1 MQLTKVLDSVPV
13 VRWEGDHALPV
24 RGLAYDSR
32 QIEPGFLFVA
42 VRGERL
48 DGNDFVDQ
56 AFDRGATAVLSARP
70 APARPRGAW
79 VQVADDRLALAI
91 AARNYYDHPDERMT
105 MVGITGTNGKTTVA
119 FLVEAILRQAGL
131 RPALLGTVLYRFER
145 DETKASRT
153 TPESLDL
160 YRLIDRYAT
169 AGARSCAMEVSSHAL
184 ALQRVAGITW
194 RAAVFTNLTQDHL
207 DFHHTMEDYFQAKL
221 LLFRGLP
228 ESSVAIVNADDPRAG
243 AVRAATRARV
253 VTFGEDPSADVRIAE
268 VRATSRGTEV
278 GLRIATTP
286 DGGGAPAGLLLRIRS
301 PLLGRP
307 NASNLA
313 AAAAVGLATGVGADV
328 IARGLETV
336 TGINGRFERIETG
349 QPYDVLVDYAHTD
362 DALRN
367 LLRAV
372 RELGPRRIVTVFGCG
387 GDRDRTKRPLMGF
400 AAAAHSDL
408 VVVTSDNPRTEDPD
422 RIIADILPGV
432 RRAHSRMDATGAGE
446 AQSEAIDPDRCL
458 VIPDRR
464 EAIRRALA
472 LAAAGDCVVIAG
484 KGHETYQILGDRT
497 VPFDDREVVRE
508 VLRDRGANGGGVA
521 GTGLPE
527 GGPRGGLQARG
538 LAGGHFGGRL
548 PAGDTPEGRHL
559 AAGGP
564 LAGDRDGR
572 GRAAR

>member
-1 MQLTKVLDSVPV
+1 MQLAQILEAVPV
-13 VRWEGDHALPV
+13 IRWDGDRTLSV

-32 QIEPGFLFVA
+32 QIEPGFLFAA
-42 VRGERL
+42 VHGERL
-48 DGNDFVDQ
+48 DGNDYVDQ
-56 AFDRGATAVLSARP
+56 AFDRGAVAVLSSRP
-70 APARPRGAW
+70 APARPRGVW
-79 VQVADDRLALAI
+79 VQVEDDRLALAMT
-91 AARNYYDHPDERMT
+91 ARNYYGRPDERLT

-119 FLVEAILRQAGL
+119 FLVEAILREAGL
-131 RPALLGTVLYRFER
+131 RPALLGTVLYRFDR
-145 DETKASRT
+145 DETRAART

-194 RAAVFTNLTQDHL
+194 RAAVFTNLSQDHL
-207 DFHHTMEDYFQAKL
+207 DFHRTMEEYFEAKL
-221 LLFRGLP
+221 RLFRGLP
-228 ESSVAIVNADDPRAG
+228 ESAAAIVNADDPRAD

-253 VTFGEDPSADVRIAE
+253 VTFGGDPSADVRIAE

-278 GLRIATTP
+278 GLRVATTP
-286 DGGGAPAGLLLRIRS
+286 GGGAATAGLLLRVRS

-313 AAAAVGLATGVGADV
+313 AAAAVGTAIGIPFDAIT
-328 IARGLETV
+328 RGLETV
-336 TGINGRFERIETG
+336 TGINGRFERVETG

-362 DALRN
+362 DALRS

-387 GDRDRTKRPLMGF
+387 GDRDRSKRPLMGF
-400 AAAAHSDL
+400 AAAEHSDL
-408 VVVTSDNPRTEDPD
+408 VVVTSDNPRSEDPE

-432 RRAHSRMDATGAGE
+432 RRALS
-446 AQSEAIDPDRCL
+446 DPDRCL

-464 EAIRRALA
+464 EAIRKALA
-472 LAAAGDCVVIAG
+472 LAGAGDCVVIAG

-508 VLRDRGANGGGVA
+508 ILRDRGANGGGTS
-521 GTGLPE
+521 GPGLPE

-538 LAGGHFGGRL
+538 LAGGHFAGRP

-559 AAGGP
+559 AIRGP
-564 LAGDRDGR
+564 EARDRDGR